1 MSFTPKDGGEKV
13 VMEVYDFKGP
23 GIALSMYNTDA
34 VSPSSSL
41 FFSFSFSPGAPSAD
55 DACDQQSIE
64 GFAHSSFKM
73 ALSKKMPLVSGSA

>member
-41 FFSFSFSPGAPSAD
+41 FFSPGAPSAD